1 MSFLVLELQEDTLNS
16 AVSTLDVLR
25 KALVVAKKL
34 GIEEFQ
40 KWIELELKGYYDLS
54 VPTYRFTRGQLRG
67 WNPYHGWQ
75 PIRVESKEI
84 QKIFAD
90 LCECP
95 INQPISELISLV
107 KTEENELSMQLP
119 YELES
124 HILRFVKTSVKI
136 SISKVSVEGVI
147 EAVRDIILNWAL
159 QLEEN
164 GIMGEGMTFSNNEK
178 QIAANHDYSS
188 LIQIIL
194 GQSQMQ
200 NSSSES
206 QSKTEI
212 FNNNLSSLSS
222 GNVNNIQGTNIRAAQ
237 GNDIQAVIGD
247 DNLVKQTTEG
257 NIHGIENLTQADI
270 LQLLTELESLIKET
284 ELPAATKAE
293 VIEDLSA
300 VKTATDREEP
310 NKKRALDRL
319 TSVAET
325 LEKTSKS
332 LDAGQKIWQTAKPV
346 LIKLATWLGAAAGSH
361 FLGL

>member
-1 MSFLVLELQEDTLNS
+1 MGSLILELQADILNS

-34 GIEEFQ
+34 GIEKFQ

-54 VPTYRFTRGQLRG
+54 VPTYRFTRGQLRAL
-67 WNPYHGWQ
+67 NPYRGWQ
-75 PIRVESKEI
+75 PIQVESKEI

-107 KTEENELSMQLP
+107 KTEGNELIMQLP

-124 HILRFVKTSVKI
+124 NILSFVKTPVKI

-147 EAVRDIILNWAL
+147 EAVRDIILDWAL
-159 QLEEN
+159 QLEAN
-164 GIMGEGMTFSNNEK
+164 GVMGEGMTFSNNEK
-178 QIAANHDYSS
+178 QIAASHDLSS
-188 LIQIIL
+188 LIQINL

-206 QSKTEI
+206 QSKAET
-212 FNNNLSSLSS
+212 FSNNLSSLSS
-222 GNVNNIQGTNIRAAQ
+222 GNVNNMQGNNIRAAQ

-247 DNLVKQTTEG
+247 GSVVSQTAEG
-257 NIHGIENLTQADI
+257 NMTGVENLTQADI
-270 LQLLTELESLIKET
+270 LQFLTELESLIKDT
-284 ELPAATKAE
+284 ELPAETKAE

-300 VKTATDREEP
+300 AKTATDREEP
-310 NKKRALDRL
+310 NKKRALDRV

-325 LEKTSKS
+325 LEKTSKG

-346 LIKLATWLGAAAGSH
+346 LIKVATWLGAAADPH
-361 FLGL
+361 FF

>member
-1 MSFLVLELQEDTLNS
+1 MSSLILELQADTLNS

-34 GIEEFQ
+34 GIEKFQ
-40 KWIELELKGYYDLS
+40 QWIEMELQGYYDLS
-54 VPTYRFTRGQLRG
+54 VPTYRSTRGQLRA
-67 WNPYHGWQ
+67 WNPYRGWQ
-75 PIRVESKEI
+75 PIQIESKEI

-107 KTEENELSMQLP
+107 KTEGNELIMHLP

-124 HILRFVKTSVKI
+124 SILGFVKTSVKI
-136 SISKVSVEGVI
+136 SISKISVEGVI
-147 EAVRDIILNWAL
+147 EAVRDIILNWTL

-164 GIMGEGMTFSNNEK
+164 DIMGEGMTFSNNER
-178 QIAANHDYSS
+178 QIAKKHDFSS
-188 LIQIIL
+188 LIVINL

-206 QSKTEI
+206 QSKAET
-212 FNNNLSSLSS
+212 FSNNLSSLSS
-222 GNVNNIQGTNIRAAQ
+222 GNVNNIQGTNIRAVQ
-237 GNDIQAVIGD
+237 GNDVQAALGD
-247 DNLVKQTTEG
+247 GSVVSQTVQGNREG
-257 NIHGIENLTQADI
+257 VENLTQADI
-270 LQLLTELESLIKET
+270 LKLLTELESLIKDT

-300 VKTATDREEP
+300 AKTATDREEP

-325 LEKTSKS
+325 LEKTSKG
-332 LDAGQKIWQTAKPV
+332 LDAGQKIWHTAKPV
-346 LIKLATWLGAAAGSH
+346 LIKVATWLGAAAGSN
-361 FLGL
+361 FF

>member
-1 MSFLVLELQEDTLNS
+1 MSSLVLELQADTLNS

-75 PIRVESKEI
+75 PIRVESKDLQI
-84 QKIFAD
+84 FFAD

-107 KTEENELSMQLP
+107 KTEGNELIMGLP

-124 HILRFVKTSVKI
+124 HILNFVKTSVKI

-164 GIMGEGMTFSNNEK
+164 GIMGEGMTFSSNEK
-178 QIAANHDYSS
+178 QIAANHDLSS
-188 LIQIIL
+188 LIQINL

-200 NSSSES
+200 NLSSEN
-206 QSKTEI
+206 QSKTET
-212 FNNNLSSLSS
+212 FNTLSSLSS

-325 LEKTSKS
+325 LEKTSKG

-346 LIKLATWLGAAAGSH
+346 LIKVATWLGAAAGSH

>member
-1 MSFLVLELQEDTLNS
+1 MSSLVLELQSDTLNS

-34 GIEEFQ
+34 GIEKFQ
-40 KWIELELKGYYDLS
+40 KWIELELKGYYGVS
-54 VPTYRFTRGQLRG
+54 VPTYRFTRGQLRA

-75 PIRVESKEI
+75 PIQVESKEI

-95 INQPISELISLV
+95 INQPISELVSLV
-107 KTEENELSMQLP
+107 KTEENELIMQLP

-147 EAVRDIILNWAL
+147 EAVRDIILDWAL
-159 QLEEN
+159 QLEKN
-164 GIMGEGMTFSNNEK
+164 GVMGEGMTFSNNEK
-178 QIAANHDYSS
+178 QIAANHDFSS
-188 LIQIIL
+188 LIQISL

-206 QSKTEI
+206 QSKAEN
-212 FNNNLSSLSS
+212 FSNNISSLSG
-222 GNVNNIQGTNIRAAQ
+222 GNVNNIQGTNIQAAQ
-237 GNDIQAVIGD
+237 GNEIQAVIGD
-247 DNLVKQTTEG
+247 GNLVKQTAEG
-257 NIHGIENLTQADI
+257 NMHGVENLTQADVI
-270 LQLLTELESLIKET
+270 QLLTELESLIKET
-284 ELPAATKAE
+284 ELPAETKAE

-300 VKTATDREEP
+300 AKTATDREEP

-325 LEKTSKS
+325 LEKTSKG

-346 LIKLATWLGAAAGSH
+346 LIKVATWLGAAAGSH
-361 FLGL
+361 FFGL

>member
-1 MSFLVLELQEDTLNS
+1 MSSLVLELQADTLNS

-34 GIEEFQ
+34 GIEKFQ
-40 KWIELELKGYYDLS
+40 KWIELELKGYYGLS
-54 VPTYRFTRGQLRG
+54 VPTYRFTRGQLRA

-75 PIRVESKEI
+75 PIQVESKEI

-107 KTEENELSMQLP
+107 KTEGNELSMQLP
-119 YELES
+119 YQLES

-147 EAVRDIILNWAL
+147 ESVRDIILDWAL

-164 GIMGEGMTFSNNEK
+164 GVMGEGMTFSSNEK
-178 QIAANHDYSS
+178 QIAANHDFSS
-188 LIQIIL
+188 LIQISL

-206 QSKTEI
+206 QSKAEN
-212 FNNNLSSLSS
+212 FSNNISGSNS
-222 GNVNNIQGTNIRAAQ
+222 GNINSIQ
-237 GNDIQAVIGD
+237 GNDNYTLQGD
-247 DNLVKQTTEG
+247 KNQSIFGDGNQVNQQQEATET
-257 NIHGIENLTQADI
+257 LTKADI

-284 ELPAATKAE
+284 ELSAETKAE

-300 VKTATDREEP
+300 AKTATNREEP
-310 NKKRALDRL
+310 NKKRALERL

-332 LDAGQKIWQTAKPV
+332 LDAGQKIWQTAKPI
-346 LIKLATWLGAAAGSH
+346 LIKVATWLGAVAGSH
-361 FLGL
+361 FFGL